1 MNRPTYSARLPLF
14 VGFSAL
20 TFLILGLGVWSVRTE
35 IAGAIIASGTIVVE
49 NNRQVIQHA
58 EGGVVGTVQARD
70 GDPVA
75 AGDLLLRLDDTMLK
89 SEMAVADL
97 QLIELRARKAR
108 LQAERDE
115 AQDIVFPEI
124 LLALTSEAATE
135 QINGQR
141 KLFEARRISLETERN
156 QIIEQIKQ
164 THNQI
169 EGANAQLAALAIQE
183 ELVGAYLAD
192 QESLLERG
200 LVQSQRVSTL
210 RRDAAQ
216 IAGEIGSLTASVA
229 QFRGQIAALEIEL
242 LRLVTSRQE
251 NSITELR
258 DIQFNELELTEQHRT
273 LAERMSR
280 LDIRAPVGGI
290 VYGSSVF
297 AEKAVVQSAEPLMF
311 VIPQDQPLI
320 ISARVEA
327 IHVDQVHVGQEA
339 TLKFSAFNQR
349 TTPELI
355 GRVISVSA
363 DVFEDENSGISFY
376 RVDLEPLEEELTK
389 LDALEILPGM
399 PVEAF
404 IKTDDRTPLSYLTKP
419 LTDYFGRALRGS

>member
-1 MNRPTYSARLPLF
+1 MNKPTYSARLPLF
-14 VGFSAL
+14 VGCGAL
-20 TFLILGLGVWSVRTE
+20 IFLILGVGVWSVRTE

-49 NNRQVIQHA
+49 NNRQVVQHA
-58 EGGVVGTVQARD
+58 EGGVVGNIQARD

-75 AGDLLLRLDDTMLK
+75 AGDLLLRLDDTILK
-89 SEMAVADL
+89 SELAVAEL

-115 AQDIVFPEI
+115 TLDITFPET
-124 LLALTSEAATE
+124 LLALTTEAAVE

-156 QIIEQIKQ
+156 QIAEQIKQ

-169 EGANAQLAALAIQE
+169 DGADAQLAALSIQD
-183 ELVGAYLAD
+183 ELVDADLKD
-192 QESLLERG
+192 QESLLDRG

-216 IAGEIGSLTASVA
+216 IAGEIGMLRANVA
-229 QFRGQIAALEIEL
+229 QFRGQIAALEIDR
-242 LRLVTSRQE
+242 LRLVTTRQE
-251 NSITELR
+251 NAITELR
-258 DIQFNELELTEQHRT
+258 DIQFNELELTEQRRT
-273 LAERMSR
+273 LIERLSR
-280 LDIRAPVGGI
+280 LDIRSPVGGI

-320 ISARVEA
+320 ISARIEA

-349 TTPELI
+349 TTPELL
-355 GRVISVSA
+355 GRVLSVSA
-363 DVFEDENSGISFY
+363 DVFEDEASGTSFY
-376 RVDLEPLEEELTK
+376 RVDLEPLEEEIVK
-389 LDALEILPGM
+389 LDELEVLPGM